1 VDGQRPREEQIVTF
15 PGGWELVLI
24 LLVVLVLFGAK
35 RLPDSA
41 RALGRS
47 MRILKAE
54 TKGLREDTD
63 DAESHRDARHDTTVT
78 AEPLPPGQP
87 PAAGY
92 GQQQPYAAP
101 PPQQQPY
108 AAPQPAQQPPYAQP
122 DPGQSPPP
130 QTPGSAQPGGSVP
143 YGDQAQQ
150 PRP

>member
-1 VDGQRPREEQIVTF
+1 VDGQRPREEQIVTV

-54 TKGLREDTD
+54 TKGLREDSD
-63 DAESHRDARHDTTVT
+63 DAESHRDARRDTTVT

-87 PAAGY
+87 PAAGM
-92 GQQQPYAAP
+92 GQR
-101 PPQQQPY
+101 QPY
-108 AAPQPAQQPPYAQP
+108 AAPQPAQPQPQPHAQP
-122 DPGQSPPP
+122 GPGQSPPP
-130 QTPGSAQPGGSVP
+130 QAPGSVQPGGSVP